1 MGPGSLAAVRPLA
14 VLAGSALAV
23 FGFLAIAV
31 LGLGL
36 GAAAVDALGGGLALR
51 RVGSL
56 LLSVGLSVGWVVL
69 VSRGWRRLR
78 DAG

>member
-1 MGPGSLAAVRPLA
+1 MRQLA

-23 FGFLAIAV
+23 FGFLGIAV

-51 RVGSL
+51 RLGALVASVS
-56 LLSVGLSVGWVVL
+56 LSVAWVVL
-69 VSRGWRRLR
+69 VARGWRRLR